1 LMFVKIH
8 NSYRDVIAICDS
20 ELIGKK
26 FEDNKFQLDVKEN
39 FFRGEKIDEEKVI
52 NMMKNML
59 KEDCI
64 FNIIGKK
71 SVNAALKAGIITKDG
86 IKKIQGIPFA
96 LILL

>member
-1 LMFVKIH
+1 MFVKIH

-26 FEDNKFQLDVKEN
+26 FEEDKFQLDIKEN
-39 FFRGEKIDEEKVI
+39 FFKGEKIDEEKVI
-52 NMMKNML
+52 DMMKNML
-59 KEDCI
+59 KEDST
-64 FNIIGKK
+64 FNIIGEK

-86 IKKIQGIPFA
+86 IKKIQRIPFA